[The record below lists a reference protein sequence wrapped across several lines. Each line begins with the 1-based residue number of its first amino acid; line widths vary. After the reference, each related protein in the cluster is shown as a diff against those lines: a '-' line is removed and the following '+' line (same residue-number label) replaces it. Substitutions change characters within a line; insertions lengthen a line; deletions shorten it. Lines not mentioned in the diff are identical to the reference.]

1 VTPGNRH
8 LLAAKRHTDRQL
20 RVHLASH
27 PMAGLVVDVA
37 RDDRA
42 HSPSY
47 LLHCQRFSRRSPGTS
62 LIRLGDEFGLERDR
76 V

>member
-1 VTPGNRH
+1 VTPRN
-8 LLAAKRHTDRQL
+8 LLAAKRHTDRHL
-20 RVHLASH
+20 RVRLARH

-37 RDDRA
+37 RDDCA
-42 HSPSY
+42 HTPSY
-47 LLHCQRFSRRSPGTS
+47 LLNCQRFSGCSPGTS